1 MVEISLE
8 NLSLNYLKVQNCRVV
23 EPVRY
28 QALCDRVRSLMTVQ
42 RWHSALNVANRAT
55 GMDGSRYE
63 GWMLRAN
70 ALMMLDRY
78 DEALLSCDH
87 AYRLNQSAKVAALRG
102 MILHRLGRYE
112 ESYAE
117 YRRAMGRKP
126 QTLWQQAEAFV
137 KKQFGNL
144 TNLVQS

>member
-1 MVEISLE
+1 MVEIFLE
-8 NLSLNYLKVQNCRVV
+8 NLSLDYLKVQNYRVI

-28 QALCDRVRSLMTVQ
+28 QALCDRVRSLMAAQ

-55 GMDGSRYE
+55 GLDGSRYE

-78 DEALLSCDH
+78 DEALLSCDRS
-87 AYRLNQSAKVAALRG
+87 YELNQSAKVMALRG

-126 QTLWQQAEAFV
+126 QTLWQQAEEFV

-144 TNLVQS
+144 VNLAQS